1 MWGALRRHRKNSLI
15 SLLDPAFS
23 HSGANTKTQAPSDR
37 PSFTFI
43 DHDDD
48 LASKRIKNANAR
60 KTIRSHVMRDVRR
73 RERLAGFKRVSKR
86 EDRVGA
92 SDKARAKSREST
104 LKLSDR
110 TLPRRSSTPSST
122 SGSSSPEIIISS
134 SSSQRSRSLAWST
147 SPIMSSPTEIIPPVP
162 RTWFFDPFCAL
173 PGAGDVPS
181 MVQSLV
187 HYCASVYIP
196 MTFPTETK
204 ISAEDDQTKLSLMGR
219 TAFTDPGT
227 FFGLMSVS
235 AAHRAIVT
243 GRHSDSFLLPGCEN
257 RVLYDS
263 DYYLMKA
270 RCIHEMNAKLKDP
283 VLAISNE
290 AFGTIINL
298 LTSAMIVGLFNEA
311 RMHLKGLKRMVDL
324 RGGIT
329 DDSVRKSIMLYTFLT
344 SDVKSAA
351 GLMTRPVFPLFR
363 DHQAASLE
371 LRKRLA
377 LPSSSNLNTLGVAL
391 LRNSSLSQPFMKVVH
406 GLRDLMIFQHFS
418 YHDPKMFSGSDR
430 ELLFKHS
437 YEVEHEILSYPYR
450 SSDGRRLGG
459 RTEFHLH
466 PVESVARVAS
476 ICYTNQV
483 IIVSPPGTGLGRAL
497 TKQIKTV
504 LAICTQLDSF
514 SRLSP
519 ACHDLIAWAL
529 FIGAQGA
536 LGQSERPWFVHHLA
550 EIVTLRGWTEWEK
563 VTEIMAG
570 YFYIPYIHDVVW
582 RPIWDEV
589 MDSLTVSELSPTP

>member
-1 MWGALRRHRKNSLI
+1 
-15 SLLDPAFS
+15 
-23 HSGANTKTQAPSDR
+23 
-37 PSFTFI
+37 
-43 DHDDD
+43 
-48 LASKRIKNANAR
+48 
-60 KTIRSHVMRDVRR
+60 
-73 RERLAGFKRVSKR
+73 
-86 EDRVGA
+86 
-92 SDKARAKSREST
+92 
-104 LKLSDR
+104 
-110 TLPRRSSTPSST
+110 
-122 SGSSSPEIIISS
+122 
-134 SSSQRSRSLAWST
+134 
-147 SPIMSSPTEIIPPVP
+147 
-162 RTWFFDPFCAL
+162 
-173 PGAGDVPS
+173 
-181 MVQSLV
+181 
-187 HYCASVYIP
+187 
-196 MTFPTETK
+196 
-204 ISAEDDQTKLSLMGR
+204 
-219 TAFTDPGT
+219 
-227 FFGLMSVS
+227 
-235 AAHRAIVT
+235 
-243 GRHSDSFLLPGCEN
+243 
-257 RVLYDS
+257 
-263 DYYLMKA
+263 
-270 RCIHEMNAKLKDP
+270 
-283 VLAISNE
+283 
-290 AFGTIINL
+290 
-298 LTSAMIVGLFNEA
+298 
-311 RMHLKGLKRMVDL
+311 
-324 RGGIT
+324 
-329 DDSVRKSIMLYTFLT
+329 
-344 SDVKSAA
+344 
-351 GLMTRPVFPLFR
+351 MTRPVFPLFR

-371 LRKRLA
+371 LRKRIA
-377 LPSSSNLNTLGVAL
+377 LPPSSSLNTLGVAL

-418 YHDPKMFSGSDR
+418 YQDPKMFSGSDR

-459 RTEFHLH
+459 QFHLH

-536 LGQSERPWFVHHLA
+536 LGQPERPWFVHHLA

-582 RPIWDEV
+582 RPIWDEA